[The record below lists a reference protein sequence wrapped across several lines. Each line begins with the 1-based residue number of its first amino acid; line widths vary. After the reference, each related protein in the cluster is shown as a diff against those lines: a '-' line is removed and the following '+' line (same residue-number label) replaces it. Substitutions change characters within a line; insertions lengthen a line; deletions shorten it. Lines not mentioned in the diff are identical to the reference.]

1 MSTYDLGDPVG
12 LSVNIRD
19 TAGALANAGA
29 VTLTITLPDGTTAS
43 PTVTNS
49 ATGVYTAA
57 YSPTVVGLHG
67 VLWTAT
73 GTNASAYRDSFTV
86 LATGVPLISLDEAKA
101 RLNITTTDNDEELR
115 RIIAA
120 ATGRAAA
127 AVKRALSVRTLTQT
141 VDKTYMPSRTVVIP
155 TPALLAVSAVT
166 EDGAAVAAA
175 DYEVSRDGQE
185 IRRKDSALW
194 TGVVAVTGTVGVA
207 GDDLAI
213 AQQAVLELTA
223 HLWETQR
230 TPMGRNA
237 ALAGPV
243 PGMGYALP
251 NRVDEMLAPLR
262 LDGFA

>member
-1 MSTYDLGDPVG
+1 MATYDLGDVVA
-12 LSVNIRD
+12 LAVEIRD
-19 TAGALANAGA
+19 AAGALANAGS
-29 VTLTITLPDGTTAS
+29 ITLIVTTPDGSTAGVS
-43 PTVTNS
+43 TANPS
-49 ATGVYTAA
+49 TGKYTANYVPA
-57 YSPTVVGLHG
+57 SAGLHG

-73 GTNASAYRDSFTV
+73 GANASAYRDSFTV
-86 LATGVPLISLDEAKA
+86 LAAGVPLISLDEAKS
-101 RLNITTTDNDEELR
+101 RLNITNTDNDEELR

>member
-1 MSTYDLGDPVG
+1 MATYDLGDVVA
-12 LSVNIRD
+12 LAVEIRD
-19 TAGALANAGA
+19 AAGALANAGSISLS
-29 VTLTITLPDGTTAS
+29 VTLPDGTATVVSTANPS
-43 PTVTNS
+43 
-49 ATGVYTAA
+49 TGKYTANYVPA
-57 YSPTVVGLHG
+57 SAGLHSA
-67 VLWTAT
+67 LWTAT
-73 GTNASAYRDSFTV
+73 GANASAFRDSFTV
-86 LATGVPLISLDEAKA
+86 LATSVPLISLDEAKA

-127 AVKRALSVRTLTQT
+127 AVNRALSVRTLTQT
-141 VDKTYMPSRTVVIP
+141 VDKTYVPSRTVVVP

-166 EDGAAVAAA
+166 EDGVAVAAA

-185 IRRKDSALW
+185 VRRKGASWW
-194 TGVVAVTGTVGVA
+194 TGVVEVTGTVGVA

-237 ALAGPV
+237 MAGPT

-251 NRVDEMLAPLR
+251 NRVTEMLEPLIVR
-262 LDGFA
+262 GFA

>member
-1 MSTYDLGDPVG
+1 MATYDLGDPVG

-19 TAGALANAGA
+19 ALGALANAGA
-29 VTLTITLPDGTTAS
+29 VTLTVTLPDGTTTA
-43 PTVTNS
+43 PTVTNT
-49 ATGVYTAA
+49 ATGVYTAT
-57 YSPTVVGLHG
+57 YTPTVAGLFG
-67 VLWTAT
+67 AMWVAT
-73 GTNASAYRDSFTV
+73 GANASAYRDSFTV
-86 LATGVPLISLDEAKA
+86 LATEVPLLSLDDVKA

-115 RIIAA
+115 RVIAA
-120 ATGRAAA
+120 ATGRASR

-141 VDKTYMPSRTVVIP
+141 TDMTYTPARAVTVDE
-155 TPALLAVSAVT
+155 PALLNVDEVT
-166 EDGAAVAAA
+166 EDGVVVDPN
-175 DYEVSRDGQE
+175 DYELARDGQVV
-185 IRRKDSALW
+185 RRKGTDRW
-194 TGVVAVTGTVGVA
+194 TGEVSITGTIGVA
-207 GDDLAI
+207 GEDLAI

-230 TPMGRNA
+230 TPAGRN